1 MFRFVRGGSARKGIS
16 ELVLPILNFWKGKL
30 EVSELRRL
38 FLSTSFIERQCQVKS
53 LALSKFILLNQGL
66 LGSLESEEVAE

>member
-1 MFRFVRGGSARKGIS
+1 MS
-16 ELVLPILNFWKGKL
+16 ELI
-30 EVSELRRL
+30 SL

-66 LGSLESEEVAE
+66 MGSLESEEVAE